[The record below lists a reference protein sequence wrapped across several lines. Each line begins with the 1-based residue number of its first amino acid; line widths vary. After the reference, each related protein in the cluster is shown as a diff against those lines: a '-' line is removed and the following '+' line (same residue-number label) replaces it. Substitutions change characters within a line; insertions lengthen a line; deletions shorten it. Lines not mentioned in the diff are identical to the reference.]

1 MGHIKKLNGRKAGA
15 KTHLLADTIMETAYT
30 AVWLMEEDGLKKL
43 IKSIWTDMT
52 DEELDCF
59 CIHQLTE
66 RAAFLIGIKTWSE
79 GYYADLD
86 VEPDSVVYYMINW
99 GE

>member
-1 MGHIKKLNGRKAGA
+1 MGNIKKLNGKKAGA

-52 DEELDCF
+52 DEELDGY

-79 GYYADLD
+79 GYYGDLD
-86 VEPDSVVYYMINW
+86 VEPSSVVNYMINW

>member
-1 MGHIKKLNGRKAGA
+1 MGHIKKLNGKKAGA
-15 KTHLLADTIMETAYT
+15 KTHLLADTIMETAYG
-30 AVWLMEEDGLKKL
+30 AVWLMQEDGLKKL

-52 DEELDCF
+52 DEELDGF
-59 CIHQLTE
+59 CIHELTE

-86 VEPDSVVYYMINW
+86 VEPSSVVNYMINW